1 MVKLNKKRGLF
12 LGVCASLIILAGCG
26 NNEDTADKAS
36 SSVAS
41 SEVASSVAESTE
53 VVTTASISNDPAD
66 VVAGLSADGTW
77 IYAITDDV
85 VVPEDIIVSG
95 TFYDKND
102 ESGDIYRKLALYSQD
117 EDHKVTAEFTLEAPK
132 MIVESPNFKIQN
144 GTFVGDVVVKAEGFQ
159 LADSKVEGNVTF
171 DSQELMDSAVLD
183 AGTVTGET
191 TVAK

>member
-1 MVKLNKKRGLF
+1 MVKSYKKRGLF

-117 EDHKVTAEFTLEAPK
+117 EDRNVTAEFTLEAPK

>member
-117 EDHKVTAEFTLEAPK
+117 EDRNVTAEFTLEAPK

-144 GTFVGDVVVKAEGFQ
+144 GTFIGDVVVKAEGFQ

>member
-117 EDHKVTAEFTLEAPK
+117 EDRNVTAEFTLEAPK